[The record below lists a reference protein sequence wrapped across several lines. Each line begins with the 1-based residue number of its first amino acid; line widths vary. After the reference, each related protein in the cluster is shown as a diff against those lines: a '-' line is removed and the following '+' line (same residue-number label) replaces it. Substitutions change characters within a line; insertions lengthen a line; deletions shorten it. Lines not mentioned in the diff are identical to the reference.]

1 MIYYDRVSKI
11 YADNSIALEDVS
23 FSVEP
28 GEFISFVGH
37 SGAGKTTLVKML
49 LAEEKPT
56 TGSVF
61 FESINVHEIPLSKV
75 GDLRR
80 KIGTVF
86 QDFRLLPNKTAYENI
101 AFAMEAAGRAE
112 AEIRSDVPHVLEL
125 VDLGDKINNF
135 PHELSGGEQ
144 QRVAIARAIV
154 NQPDVIVADEPTG
167 NLDPVN
173 TFEVVQILKK
183 INDLGT
189 TILLTTHNK
198 GVIDNLKKRVITM
211 DRGKVSPW
219 TAARSSAMTRRESIY
234 YRYEMAH
241 DKTDI
246 PRRLV
251 KLFAQR
257 VRLLRIRAR
266 HDGDALYRRSNL
278 VCRRYTRLG
287 APGTA

>member
-28 GEFISFVGH
+28 GEFISIVGH

-49 LAEEKPT
+49 LAEEKPSQ
-56 TGSVF
+56 GAVF
-61 FESINVHEIPLSKV
+61 FESINIHEIPLNKV

-86 QDFRLLPNKTAYENI
+86 QDFRLLPQKTAYENI

-112 AEIRSDVPHVLEL
+112 EEIRSDVPHVLEL
-125 VDLGDKINNF
+125 VDLADKMNNF

-189 TILLTTHNK
+189 TIILTTHNK
-198 GVIDNLKKRVITM
+198 GVIDSLKKRVITM
-211 DRGKVSPW
+211 DRGRVI
-219 TAARSSAMTRRESIY
+219 RD
-234 YRYEMAH
+234 
-241 DKTDI
+241 DKEGKYI
-246 PRRLV
+246 L
-251 KLFAQR
+251 
-257 VRLLRIRAR
+257 
-266 HDGDALYRRSNL
+266 
-278 VCRRYTRLG
+278 
-287 APGTA
+287 